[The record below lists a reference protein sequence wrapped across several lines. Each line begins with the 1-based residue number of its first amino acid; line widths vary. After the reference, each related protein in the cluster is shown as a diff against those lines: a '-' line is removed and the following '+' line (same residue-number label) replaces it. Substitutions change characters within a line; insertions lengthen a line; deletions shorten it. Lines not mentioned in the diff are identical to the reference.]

1 MIQTSDDLVTSE
13 REREK
18 KQKHQQELFHSHA
31 SFLIAMYKRQT
42 SHDVFVEKLWLMHL
56 LLEASK

>member
-13 REREK
+13 RERERDR
-18 KQKHQQELFHSHA
+18 KQKHQQELFHCHA

-42 SHDVFVEKLWLMHL
+42 SNDVFG
-56 LLEASK
+56 